1 MKKCSILEA
10 LGSVAIAQLAG
21 LIGSASTI
29 SSRDTW
35 YKDLEKPSFN
45 PPAEVFAPVW
55 TTLYTLMGTAAYL
68 VYKEGWEKKEVKKA
82 LNAYFTQLVFNS
94 LWSILF
100 FGFKSTSLS
109 LIDLILIWGFT
120 LITIN
125 LFYRVSRTSAILLIP
140 YILWLSFALILNFEI
155 WRLNK

>member
-1 MKKCSILEA
+1 
-10 LGSVAIAQLAG
+10 
-21 LIGSASTI
+21 
-29 SSRDTW
+29 
-35 YKDLEKPSFN
+35 
-45 PPAEVFAPVW
+45 
-55 TTLYTLMGTAAYL
+55 MGTAAYL